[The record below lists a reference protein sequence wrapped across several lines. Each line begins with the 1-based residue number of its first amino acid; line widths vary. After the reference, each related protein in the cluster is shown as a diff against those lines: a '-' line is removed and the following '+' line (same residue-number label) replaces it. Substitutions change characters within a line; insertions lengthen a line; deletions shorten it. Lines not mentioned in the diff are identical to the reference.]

1 MRKIHALLLVLT
13 MAVGLF
19 GFISSQPVA
28 DAKKSSAAN
37 DLLSLLPSSD
47 AVLYVDAQKIL
58 NDTMPTVLA
67 SRPDLLAKIRKEI
80 DKARAET
87 GIDPNTIDAAAIG
100 ISFKTKSSGDNAVVI
115 VRGRF
120 DASKTIDAG
129 FARAEK
135 EGKVKRQDTTYEG
148 RSISLLKK
156 INKTN
161 TGEKGNTVAS
171 DNDTAVTILDS
182 STIAVSD
189 VKGIRTVIDASMG
202 RNRVNDE
209 LVALATRNSSALVSV
224 AGNMNALD
232 DLHIDLGKSG
242 GNLFEGINQF
252 YGSMWTSGTDS
263 LEGQLTLRADTSERA
278 GELSGSLNAF
288 KTLFS
293 GFGSKDKNGA
303 MLKDML
309 KGITIEAAGNEVDI
323 KGKVSV
329 SNIGLIMDM
338 F

>member
-19 GFISSQPVA
+19 GFIGSQPVA
-28 DAKKSSAAN
+28 DAKKASTAN

-47 AVLYVDAQKIL
+47 AVLYVDAQKVL
-58 NDTMPTVLA
+58 NDTMPAVLS

-80 DKARAET
+80 DKAKAET

-100 ISFKTKSSGDNAVVI
+100 ISFKTKSSGENAVVI

-135 EGKVKRQDTTYEG
+135 EGRLKRQDTTYEG
-148 RSISLLKK
+148 RTISLLRK

-161 TGEKGNTVAS
+161 TGDKSNSNSS
-171 DNDTAVTILDS
+171 DNDTAVTVIDS
-182 STIAVSD
+182 STVAVSD
-189 VKGIRTVIDASMG
+189 VKGIRTVIDAAMG
-202 RNRVNDE
+202 KNRVNDE
-209 LVALATRNSSALVSV
+209 LVALATRNSSALVGV
-224 AGNMNALD
+224 AGNMKALD
-232 DLHIDLGKSG
+232 DLHINLGKSEG
-242 GNLFEGINQF
+242 LFDGINQF
-252 YGSMWTSGTDS
+252 YGSLWASGTDS

-278 GELSGSLNAF
+278 GELRDSLNAF

-293 GFGSKDKNGA
+293 GFGSKDKNVA
-303 MLKDML
+303 SLKDVL
-309 KGITIEAAGNEVDI
+309 KGITIEAVGNEVDI

-329 SNIGLIMDM
+329 SNISLIIDM
-338 F
+338 L